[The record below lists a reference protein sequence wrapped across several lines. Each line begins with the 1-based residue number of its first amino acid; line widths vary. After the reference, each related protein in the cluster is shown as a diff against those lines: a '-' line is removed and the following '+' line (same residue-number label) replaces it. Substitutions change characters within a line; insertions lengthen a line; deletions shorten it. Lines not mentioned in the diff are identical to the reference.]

1 MAPVKNVAKKVA
13 AKAPGLGLTTQ
24 AKAYPEGRCVLI
36 PSAAAGDL
44 AGIVTLIACNL
55 APKE

>member
-13 AKAPGLGLTTQ
+13 VAPRP

-36 PSAAAGDL
+36 PSAAAGDI
-44 AGIVTLIACNL
+44 AGIVTLIGCKL